1 MFKSNKIKVILMIML
16 SFSVCVNIYFLTR
29 KDKTLTP
36 DTIGYTIFRAS
47 KSYNLGLLNDVVWE
61 RDGKYWESKINE
73 MYGKSSN
80 RMTTRTFTAIMYDN
94 GNTLI
99 VELGEDLKGN
109 LKAGEAFFLDDNL
122 DFLKFNF
129 YR

>member
-1 MFKSNKIKVILMIML
+1 
-16 SFSVCVNIYFLTR
+16 
-29 KDKTLTP
+29 
-36 DTIGYTIFRAS
+36 
-47 KSYNLGLLNDVVWE
+47 
-61 RDGKYWESKINE
+61 

-80 RMTTRTFTAIMYDN
+80 RSTTRTFTAIMYNN

-122 DFLKFNF
+122 DFLKFDF